1 MTETGPQCPAGRWTC
16 MPDVYTDLFD
26 DDLAVNL
33 DAAIQVAARIPSL
46 PCSGNPA
53 WRRAVARPLPQTNPN
68 DVETCQQ
75 TVKTPRQPVGPT
87 PHVVTTLSH

>member
-1 MTETGPQCPAGRWTC
+1 MTETGAAVSSRTL
-16 MPDVYTDLFD
+16 DVYADVYADLFD